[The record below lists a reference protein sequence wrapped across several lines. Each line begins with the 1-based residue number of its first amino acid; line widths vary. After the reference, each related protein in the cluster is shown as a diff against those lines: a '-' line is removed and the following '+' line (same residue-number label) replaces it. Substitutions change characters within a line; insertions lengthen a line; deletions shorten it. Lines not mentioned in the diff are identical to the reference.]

1 VNVLL
6 VARRDLSAYLNSP
19 SGYIIVAALLFIL
32 GLLFN
37 ALSFFAGPAY
47 SHELLEAFFLYGFG
61 TTLIAAVLLSM
72 RSFAEEKS
80 QGTDVLLE
88 TAPITEGEV
97 VLGKFLAGAGMV
109 GIFVLLTLYMPLL
122 ILWNGK
128 VALGHLAVGYLG
140 LLLVGS
146 TGTAIGNFGSALSRS
161 QVVAAVLSG
170 VLVTFMMILGEIGSF
185 SEAPLDAIHYLDL
198 FDAHFPAFQSGRL
211 ELSGVVFYL
220 SMTGVFLWLTTQVL
234 KGRRW
239 Q

>member
-1 VNVLL
+1 MNVLL
-6 VARRDLSAYLNSP
+6 VARRDLAAYLNSP
-19 SGYIIVAALLFIL
+19 SGYIIVGALLFIL

-37 ALSFFAGPAY
+37 ALSYFAGPAY
-47 SHELLEAFFLYGFG
+47 SHELLEAFFLYAFG
-61 TTLIAAVLLSM
+61 TTLITSVLLSM

-88 TAPITEGEV
+88 TSPVSEGEV
-97 VLGKFLAGAGMV
+97 VLGKFLAGVGMV
-109 GIFVLLTLYMPLL
+109 SIFVLLTLYMPLL

-128 VALGHLAVGYLG
+128 IAVGHLVVGYIG
-140 LLLVGS
+140 LLLVGA
-146 TGTAIGNFGSALSRS
+146 TGTAIGNFGSALSQS

-170 VLVTFMMILGEIGSF
+170 VMVTFMMILGEIGQF

-198 FDAHFPAFQSGRL
+198 FDTHFPAFQSGRL

-220 SMTGVFLWLTTQVL
+220 STAALFLWLTTQVL